1 MRRSLVKP
9 AVLFSLVAISGFAFA
24 QGGTQPDTKRTQYF
38 FVLLTR
44 PLNAPQLSKNAADKL
59 QEEHMAN
66 IRKLAE
72 EHKLVIAGPFM
83 DDTAL
88 RGIFVFQADSAGQ
101 AQQWAN
107 SDPAVKA
114 GRLAAEVH
122 GPWQIDAEAIHPPS
136 TPEGMQQYTLVLM
149 KRTAKWKVDAVGFN
163 FVVKEYPAFAEG
175 MTARGYVAVAGLIPL
190 AIPGELRAVTIFRV
204 GLEQTATLLKD
215 DPSVREGLLKPEIHP
230 WATGAGVL
238 ASGQPMQ

>member
-1 MRRSLVKP
+1 MRRTLIKP
-9 AVLFSLVAISGFAFA
+9 AVLFGLLAISGFAFE
-24 QGGTQPDTKRTQYF
+24 QGGTLPDTKPTRYF

-44 PLNAPQLSKNAADKL
+44 PSNAPQLSKNAADKL

-88 RGIFVFQADSAGQ
+88 RGIFVFQADSAEQ
-101 AQQWAN
+101 AQEWAN
-107 SDPAVKA
+107 SDPAVKS
-114 GRLAAEVH
+114 GRLAGEVH
-122 GPWQIDAEAIHPPS
+122 GPWLIDADAIHPPS
-136 TPEGMQQYTLVLM
+136 TPEGMQRYALVLM
-149 KRTAKWKVDAVGFN
+149 KRTAKWKVDAIGFN
-163 FVVKEYPAFAEG
+163 FVVKEYPAFAKE
-175 MTARGYVAVAGLIPL
+175 MTARGYVAIAGLIPL
-190 AIPGELRAVTIFRV
+190 AVPGELRAVTIFRV
-204 GLEQTATLLKD
+204 GPQQTVTLLKD